1 MMEETYDFLFI
12 IMDLPKQGRCSSD
25 SWHPAITALKEA
37 KKIAKCP
44 VGLITSL
51 EENMPEKFA
60 KDLIKHSIIPLTGLE
75 NSLAAVKALQNV
87 SVQWKIK
94 STPSI
99 IWERWPN
106 EKSRVL
112 DEYQSKKVLSRI
124 GINVPK
130 GFVIT
135 DKNSLLN
142 KFRAIFVDE

>member
-25 SWHPAITALKEA
+25 AWYPAIAALKEA

-87 SVQWKIK
+87 SLQWKIK
-94 STPSI
+94 NYGFCRHVLEKELQNQQLKLQL
-99 IWERWPN
+99 IW
-106 EKSRVL
+106 L
-112 DEYQSKKVLSRI
+112 KK
-124 GINVPK
+124 N
-130 GFVIT
+130 
-135 DKNSLLN
+135 
-142 KFRAIFVDE
+142 